1 MTDET
6 GAALPIETERAM
18 AGSVGI
24 NLTLACR
31 LGTNHAAFPISIV

>member
-24 NLTLACR
+24 SLDTGR
-31 LGTNHAAFPISIV
+31 LDTSLSS